1 MCLRI
6 MIKGNF
12 KVKKI
17 RQEQKDKDQE
27 ELEDI
32 IAKAGAGSHMV
43 FRSDKKDDELFV
55 DEL

>member
-1 MCLRI
+1 

-17 RQEQKDKDQE
+17 KQTKTTDDE
-27 ELEDI
+27 ELEKI
-32 IAKAGAGSHMV
+32 VEKAGIGSHMV
-43 FRSDKKDDELFV
+43 FRSNKKDDELFI